1 MIRIYSI
8 FIIIFTLTGCT
19 IRNSPG
25 PPGPIGPRGDKGP
38 QGVPGIPGPPGDR
51 GKPGKGLSKDQL
63 SKVNEIIKIN
73 NSSNE
78 VIIGSSSYR
87 FGFAPTIT
95 GFIYLTSHGNLYKF

>member
-1 MIRIYSI
+1 MIQKYSI
-8 FIIIFTLTGCT
+8 FIIIFILVGCT

-63 SKVNEIIKIN
+63 TKVN
-73 NSSNE
+73 
-78 VIIGSSSYR
+78 
-87 FGFAPTIT
+87 
-95 GFIYLTSHGNLYKF
+95 